1 MRARISAVSVIWL
14 GVVRVQMELLGPARA
29 PVSQPGIQ
37 WRHLSSANGD
47 LPVPGESKEQTA
59 AIVADPDRDG
69 VKDFV
74 LGFGQKARAFVWY
87 RRKPTGWSWY
97 VIEKEFLR
105 SGWRGLR
112 H

>member
-14 GVVRVQMELLGPARA
+14 GVVTVQMELLRPARA
-29 PVSQPGIQ
+29 P
-37 WRHLSSANGD
+37 D
-47 LPVPGESKEQTA
+47 LPVPGESKELTA

-74 LGFGQKARAFVWY
+74 LGFRQKAPALVWY

>member
-14 GVVRVQMELLGPARA
+14 GVVTVQMELLGPARA

-59 AIVADPDRDG
+59 ASSPTRTETASRTSSSASG
-69 VKDFV
+69 K
-74 LGFGQKARAFVWY
+74 KH
-87 RRKPTGWSWY
+87 RRWSG
-97 VIEKEFLR
+97 IGE
-105 SGWRGLR
+105 SPQGGAGT
-112 H
+112 

>member
-14 GVVRVQMELLGPARA
+14 GVVTVQMELLGPARA

-74 LGFGQKARAFVWY
+74 LGFGQQARAFVWY
-87 RRKPTGWSWY
+87 RPRPTGR
-97 VIEKEFLR
+97 R
-105 SGWRGLR
+105 SKLLEQGLR
-112 H
+112 RMRESG